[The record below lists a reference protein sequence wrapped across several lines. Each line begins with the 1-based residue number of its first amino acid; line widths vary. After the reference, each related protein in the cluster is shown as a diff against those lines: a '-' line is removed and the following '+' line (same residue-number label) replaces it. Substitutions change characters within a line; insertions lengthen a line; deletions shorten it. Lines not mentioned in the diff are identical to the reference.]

1 MTFSLE
7 TTKPS
12 SKKREKGKK
21 KKKNP
26 KPTKTKKNLPLKQ
39 NSALIQGSLCGFP
52 KKVGMI
58 VNANNL
64 SALQS
69 ETAIGCRFLTI
80 TSTSGLYRE
89 LLDSWHHILQLF
101 SLGKKVFLLK
111 TTFIHRPKLS
121 IIIWYLCFLNMKTV
135 LHREMWAPSRCG
147 LEACSPCWQRSPES
161 FSHKVVGEKAKQE
174 ILSVWFAAV

>member
-1 MTFSLE
+1 
-7 TTKPS
+7 
-12 SKKREKGKK
+12 
-21 KKKNP
+21 
-26 KPTKTKKNLPLKQ
+26 
-39 NSALIQGSLCGFP
+39 
-52 KKVGMI
+52 MI

-80 TSTSGLYRE
+80 TFTSGLYRE

-121 IIIWYLCFLNMKTV
+121 III
-135 LHREMWAPSRCG
+135 
-147 LEACSPCWQRSPES
+147 
-161 FSHKVVGEKAKQE
+161 
-174 ILSVWFAAV
+174 

>member
-1 MTFSLE
+1 MIFSLK
-7 TTKPS
+7 TTKPA

-21 KKKNP
+21 NKSKKKKILNPPKPKKKNP
-26 KPTKTKKNLPLKQ
+26 HLLLKQ
-39 NSALIQGSLCGFP
+39 NSALIQGSMCGFP

-69 ETAIGCRFLTI
+69 ETAVSSRFLTI

-89 LLDSWHHILQLF
+89 WLDSWHHILQLF

-111 TTFIHRPKLS
+111 TTFIHRLKSVCYHLIAVLFEYEDSVTQRDVGPCTLWLGGVLS
-121 IIIWYLCFLNMKTV
+121 LTAFSSLLVIRWWEKKQ
-135 LHREMWAPSRCG
+135 SR
-147 LEACSPCWQRSPES
+147 R
-161 FSHKVVGEKAKQE
+161 F
-174 ILSVWFAAV
+174 

>member
-1 MTFSLE
+1 MIFSLE
-7 TTKPS
+7 TTKPA
-12 SKKREKGKK
+12 SKKREKGKKKKSK

-26 KPTKTKKNLPLKQ
+26 KPTKTKKKKKPHLLLKQ

-69 ETAIGCRFLTI
+69 ETAVSSRFLTI

-89 LLDSWHHILQLF
+89 WLDSWHHILQLF
-101 SLGKKVFLLK
+101 SLGEKVFLLK
-111 TTFIHRPKLS
+111 TTFIPRLKFVCYHLIAVLS
-121 IIIWYLCFLNMKTV
+121 EYEDSVTQRDVGPAL
-135 LHREMWAPSRCG
+135 CG
-147 LEACSPCWQRSPES
+147 LGACSP
-161 FSHKVVGEKAKQE
+161 
-174 ILSVWFAAV
+174 

>member
-1 MTFSLE
+1 MTSLE
-7 TTKPS
+7 TTKPA
-12 SKKREKGKK
+12 SKKREKGKKKKRKAKKK

-26 KPTKTKKNLPLKQ
+26 KPTKTKKNLPVKQ

-52 KKVGMI
+52 KKIGMI

-69 ETAIGCRFLTI
+69 ETAISCRFLMI

-101 SLGKKVFLLK
+101 SLGKK
-111 TTFIHRPKLS
+111 
-121 IIIWYLCFLNMKTV
+121 
-135 LHREMWAPSRCG
+135 
-147 LEACSPCWQRSPES
+147 
-161 FSHKVVGEKAKQE
+161 
-174 ILSVWFAAV
+174 SVSS

>member
-1 MTFSLE
+1 MIFSLE
-7 TTKPS
+7 TTKPA
-12 SKKREKGKK
+12 SKKREKGKKKKSK

-26 KPTKTKKNLPLKQ
+26 KPTKTKKKKKPHLLLKQ
-39 NSALIQGSLCGFP
+39 NSALIQGSVCGFP

-69 ETAIGCRFLTI
+69 ETAVSSRFLTI

-89 LLDSWHHILQLF
+89 WLDSWHHILQLF

-111 TTFIHRPKLS
+111 TTFIPRLKFVCYHLIAVLS
-121 IIIWYLCFLNMKTV
+121 EYEDSVTQRDVGPAL
-135 LHREMWAPSRCG
+135 CG
-147 LEACSPCWQRSPES
+147 LGACSP
-161 FSHKVVGEKAKQE
+161 
-174 ILSVWFAAV
+174 